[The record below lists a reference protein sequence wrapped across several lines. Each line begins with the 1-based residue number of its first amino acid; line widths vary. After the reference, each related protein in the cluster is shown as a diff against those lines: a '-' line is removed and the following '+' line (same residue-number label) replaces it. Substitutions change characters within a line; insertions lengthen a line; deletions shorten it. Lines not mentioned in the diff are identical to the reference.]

1 MVIIQKQVISHCKN
15 ILHRQ
20 IVGRD
25 SSVEKITIF
34 VANGESTWYFS
45 ARILVVAPAG
55 IAARRTHRPSTVL
68 LSGRKRHTI

>member
-1 MVIIQKQVISHCKN
+1 M
-15 ILHRQ
+15 LHRQ

-25 SSVEKITIF
+25 NNVEKMTIF

-55 IAARRTHRPSTVL
+55 IAARSTQSPRTVL
-68 LSGRKRHTI
+68 LRGRKRQTI